1 MRNSARTCLAALLLA
16 PVLAFGAAAAQES
29 AGTVI
34 VLARHGAAPVP
45 SAEVNTDG
53 LQAQTD
59 ERGEVSLSL
68 PAGDHTITVSH
79 PGFARVTLQV
89 TVSAGA
95 HLTVAF
101 QLQEQ
106 RSESEVVLVSATRS
120 GRMVEDQPIRVEAVP
135 QKKIE
140 ENLTIAPGNLSNP
153 LNKLGCLRTQTPSPA
168 LGGASARLQVL

>member
-45 SAEVNTDG
+45 SADVNTDG

-68 PAGDHTITVSH
+68 PAGEHAITVRPPRFSPLTLH
-79 PGFARVTLQV
+79 VPVPPGARLPAALQLP
-89 TVSAGA
+89 GP
-95 HLTVAF
+95 
-101 QLQEQ
+101 
-106 RSESEVVLVSATRS
+106 RSEAEV
-120 GRMVEDQPIRVEAVP
+120 
-135 QKKIE
+135 
-140 ENLTIAPGNLSNP
+140 
-153 LNKLGCLRTQTPSPA
+153 
-168 LGGASARLQVL
+168 